1 MILGREGESLRMVVS
16 TCCVS
21 CLGRAGGLI
30 GEQRRNDISST
41 RFPPSQFVRCEALQL
56 RISVLVLHTIKLQL
70 VCADGSRWC
79 SFPP

>member
-1 MILGREGESLRMVVS
+1 VILGREGESLRMVVS

-21 CLGRAGGLI
+21 CLGRAGG
-30 GEQRRNDISST
+30 NDISST